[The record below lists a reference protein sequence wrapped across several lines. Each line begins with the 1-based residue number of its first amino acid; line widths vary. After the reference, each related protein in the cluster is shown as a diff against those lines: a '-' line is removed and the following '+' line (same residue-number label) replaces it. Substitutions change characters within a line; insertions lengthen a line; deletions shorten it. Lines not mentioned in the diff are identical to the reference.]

1 MSFKNFRANYQPS
14 RFWADFGWISVQID
28 CGALLNTFWS
38 NIFNVHVTGSTGHGR
53 QQERRRRPRTTMFK
67 LTVRR
72 SLERRD
78 VHDQQQ
84 QRPAR
89 FHGAAAS
96 TVGTPASIA
105 LLIL

>member
-1 MSFKNFRANYQPS
+1 MDY
-14 RFWADFGWISVQID
+14 
-28 CGALLNTFWS
+28 GALLNTFWS
-38 NIFNVHVTGSTGHGR
+38 DIFNVYVAGSMGHGR
-53 QQERRRRPRTTMFK
+53 QQERRRRPRTTMFR

-105 LLIL
+105 LRICLDDRNCYAVRTAARWTYNNMFY